1 MDIVEQVAI
10 SVGKEPLSDCPLHNT
25 FVPGPS
31 LHTQFVNKLDSQL
44 YWGLYSL
51 FILFF
56 FFFYSLNLGEERV
69 DCSPPGKRSNLRL
82 CPAWRCPLAPKRALA
97 AAHARA
103 THAVTTAA
111 ILIALSP
118 PMVPGGSLRRWQ

>member
-51 FILFF
+51 FILFY
-56 FFFYSLNLGEERV
+56 YSLN
-69 DCSPPGKRSNLRL
+69 PGKNESIVH
-82 CPAWRCPLAPKRALA
+82 PQG
-97 AAHARA
+97 H
-103 THAVTTAA
+103 AA
-111 ILIALSP
+111 I
-118 PMVPGGSLRRWQ
+118 